1 MHLEGCLE
9 PCFTHIPPPLGAR
22 STGSSLKLSSGLTHV
37 PAFPSSLLEGTNCS
51 PSLPQL
57 TSGPCGLE
65 LSHPWR
71 GEGIL
76 KRAGEAPNSKEQ
88 NPGELLSLRSFRC
101 ADCPPESTASMGRER
116 TRAVPADVLFEV
128 FCGVFPNVF
137 ILHFS
142 LRFWG

>member
-1 MHLEGCLE
+1 MFGALLYAHPTASRCPEHRQLPQAELRADSCACL
-9 PCFTHIPPPLGAR
+9 PFITPGRH
-22 STGSSLKLSSGLTHV
+22 KLQ
-37 PAFPSSLLEGTNCS
+37 PRS

-57 TSGPCGLE
+57 TSGLCGLE

-137 ILHFS
+137 ILHFC